1 MGLSNS
7 SRTKPSPV
15 VAIAVRYPFSKE
27 DLKYF
32 ESLIL
37 KKRLEAST
45 EIERLRERLN
55 NERDE
60 ASGDSA
66 YSYHMADAATDVN
79 EKEKVYLMID
89 RQQQLIRHLDRAL
102 DRIKNQTYG
111 ICRVTKQPIP
121 RERLE
126 AIPHTEVSV
135 QAKLREKRFR

>member
-1 MGLSNS
+1 MGLYNS
-7 SRTKPSPV
+7 SRTKLSPV
-15 VAIAVRYPFSKE
+15 VATPVLYPYSKE

-45 EIERLRERLN
+45 EIEKLREHLGD
-55 NERDE
+55 ERDQ
-60 ASGDSA
+60 ASSDSA

-79 EKEKVYLMID
+79 EREKVYLMID

-135 QAKLREKRFR
+135 QAKLREKRLR